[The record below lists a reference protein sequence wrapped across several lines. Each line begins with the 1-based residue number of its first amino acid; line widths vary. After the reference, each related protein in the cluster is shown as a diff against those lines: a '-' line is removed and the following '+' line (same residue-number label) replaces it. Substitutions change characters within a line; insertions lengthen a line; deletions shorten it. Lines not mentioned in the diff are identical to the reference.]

1 MTTAEELVKNY
12 FGYEQAV
19 IPEIPDNIRYID
31 TLNLMEMYSNRKN
44 KELIEFLLE
53 IKAWLTFNQTPDVKN
68 TTALRNDIKK
78 IVEKY

>member
-53 IKAWLTFNQTPDVKN
+53 IEAWLTFNQTPDVKN

>member
-44 KELIEFLLE
+44 KELIEFLL
-53 IKAWLTFNQTPDVKN
+53 VS
-68 TTALRNDIKK
+68 
-78 IVEKY
+78 